1 MSSRPPLKLLNY
13 HGVPIWRNV
22 VFIRLVMQALA
33 ALFVISKIWLLAT
46 NLMNN
51 AEQRGLNLSFKLL
64 STNAGFD
71 VPYSLIPFDSSKSIL
86 YAFFAGVANTLRLVG
101 IAIFTTTIL
110 GVLIGLAQL
119 SSNFVI
125 SGLGRVYVQ
134 TLRNIPLIT
143 FAFFLFF
150 GLLRGLPK
158 TSEAWHMPGI
168 GVMSNRGI
176 YLTSVDES
184 SSLVLWLIIVALG
197 IVAAYLL
204 NRMFLKNQGE
214 LKLFGIR
221 LNRGFTPIVLLLLV
235 AAIGWIAQPQA
246 PFVFDQPELKGTN
259 FVGGMKLTTEFFAI
273 LTALTVYIASYVAEI
288 VRGSV
293 QSVPKGQVE
302 AAEALGLNYWQVTL
316 NVVLPQAA
324 RIAVLPMI
332 GQWVNLTKGSALAI
346 VVGYAEVFVV
356 ARTAIEKT
364 GMALQI
370 FVMVIAFYMIM
381 GAFFSLLGNWYNR
394 KVQFDGR

>member
-33 ALFVISKIWLLAT
+33 ALFVISIIWLLAT

>member
-1 MSSRPPLKLLNY
+1 MSSRPALKLLNY
-13 HGVPIWRNV
+13 RGVPIWRNV
-22 VFIRLVMQALA
+22 VFIRIAMQLFA
-33 ALFVISKIWLLAT
+33 ALVVITIIWLLAT
-46 NLMNN
+46 NLMDN
-51 AEQRGLNLSFKLL
+51 AEKRGLNLSFRLL

-71 VPYSLIPFDSSKSIL
+71 VPYSLIPYDSSRSIL
-86 YAFFAGVANTLRLVG
+86 YAFMAGVANTLRLVG
-101 IAIFTTTIL
+101 IAIVTTTIL
-110 GVLIGLAQL
+110 GVLIGLARL

-125 SGLGRVYVQ
+125 SGLARVYVEIM
-134 TLRNIPLIT
+134 RNIPLIT
-143 FAFFLFF
+143 FAFFLVF
-150 GLLRGLPK
+150 GLLAGLPK
-158 TSEAWHMPGI
+158 TSEAWTLPGI
-168 GVMSNRGI
+168 GTMSNRGI

-184 SSLVLWLIIVALG
+184 SSLTPWLVIVVLGV
-197 IVAAYLL
+197 VAAYLL
-204 NRMFLKNQGE
+204 RRLYLKNRGE
-214 LKLFGIR
+214 LRLFGIR
-221 LNRGFTPIVLLLLV
+221 LNRGFTPILLLV
-235 AAIGWIAQPQA
+235 LIAAVGWIAQPEA

-259 FVGGMKLTTEFFAI
+259 FVGGMKVTTELFAI

-302 AAEALGLNYWQVTL
+302 AARALGLNYWQVTM

-332 GQWVNLTKGSALAI
+332 GQWVNITKGSALAI

-364 GMALQI
+364 GMSIQI

-381 GAFFSLLGNWYNR
+381 GGIFSLLGNWYNR
-394 KVQFDGR
+394 RVQFDGR

>member
-33 ALFVISKIWLLAT
+33 ALFVISIIWLLAT

-110 GVLIGLAQL
+110 GVLIGLSQL

>member
-1 MSSRPPLKLLNY
+1 MTNRPSLNLLNY
-13 HGVPIWRNV
+13 RGVPIWRNV
-22 VFIRLVMQALA
+22 VFIRLTMQVLA
-33 ALFVISKIWLLAT
+33 ALFVISIIWVLAV

-51 AEQRGLNLSFKLL
+51 AEQRGLNLSFRLL
-64 STNAGFD
+64 GTNAGFD
-71 VPYSLIPFDSSKSIL
+71 VPYSLIPYDSSKSIL
-86 YAFFAGVANTLRLVG
+86 YAFMAGVANTLRLLA

-110 GVLIGLAQL
+110 GIIIGLARL
-119 SSNFVI
+119 STNFVI
-125 SGLGRVYVQ
+125 SGLGRVYVE

-143 FAFFLFF
+143 FAFFLFV
-150 GLLRGLPK
+150 GLLQGLPR
-158 TSEAWHMPGI
+158 TSEAWRIPGI

-176 YLTSVDES
+176 YLTSIDES
-184 SSLVLWLIIVALG
+184 PSFVVWLVIVVLGALLAYFLNRLVLK
-197 IVAAYLL
+197 
-204 NRMFLKNQGE
+204 NRGE

-221 LNRGFTPIVLLLLV
+221 LNRGFTPIVLLLLIAV
-235 AAIGWIAQPQA
+235 VGWIAQPNA

-259 FVGGMKLTTEFFAI
+259 FVGGMKFTTEFFTI
-273 LTALTVYIASYVAEI
+273 LTALTFYIASYVAEI

-293 QSVPKGQVE
+293 QAVPKGQIE
-302 AAEALGLNYWQVTL
+302 AARALGLNYWQVTM

-332 GQWVNLTKGSALAI
+332 GQYVNLTKGSALAI

-370 FVMVIAFYMIM
+370 FVMVIIFYMIM
-381 GAFFSLLGNWYNR
+381 GALFSLLGNWYNR

>member
-1 MSSRPPLKLLNY
+1 MTNRPSYNLLIY
-13 HGVPIWRNV
+13 RGVPIWRNV
-22 VFIRLVMQALA
+22 VFIRLTMQALA
-33 ALFVISKIWLLAT
+33 AIFVLSIIWVLAV

-51 AEQRGLNLSFKLL
+51 AEQRGLNLSFRLL

-101 IAIFTTTIL
+101 IAMFTTTIL
-110 GVLIGLAQL
+110 GIVIGLARL

-125 SGLGRVYVQ
+125 SGLGRVYVE

-143 FAFFLFF
+143 FAFFLVF

-158 TSEAWHMPGI
+158 TSEAWRITGI
-168 GVMSNRGI
+168 GVVSNRGI
-176 YLTSVDES
+176 YLTSIDES
-184 SSLVLWLIIVALG
+184 SSLVLWLVIVVLGALL
-197 IVAAYLL
+197 AYLL
-204 NRMFLKNQGE
+204 NRLVLKNRGE
-214 LKLFGIR
+214 IKLFGIR
-221 LNRGFTPIVLLLLV
+221 LNRGFTPLVLLVLIAGV
-235 AAIGWIAQPQA
+235 GWVAQPQA

-273 LTALTVYIASYVAEI
+273 LTALTMYIASYVAEI

-293 QSVPKGQVE
+293 QAVPKGQIE
-302 AAEALGLNYWQVTL
+302 AAMALGLSYWQVTT

-332 GQWVNLTKGSALAI
+332 GQYVNLTKGSALAI

-370 FVMVIAFYMIM
+370 FVMLIIFYMIM
-381 GAFFSLLGNWYNR
+381 GAFFSLVGNWYNR

>member
-33 ALFVISKIWLLAT
+33 ALFVISIIWLLAT

-381 GAFFSLLGNWYNR
+381 GIFFSLLGNWYNR

>member
-1 MSSRPPLKLLNY
+1 
-13 HGVPIWRNV
+13 
-22 VFIRLVMQALA
+22 
-33 ALFVISKIWLLAT
+33 
-46 NLMNN
+46 MNN

>member
-1 MSSRPPLKLLNY
+1 MSTRPSLKLLNY

-22 VFIRLVMQALA
+22 VFIRLAMQALA
-33 ALFVISKIWLLAT
+33 ALVVISIIWLLAT
-46 NLMNN
+46 NLMDN
-51 AEQRGLNLSFKLL
+51 AEKRGLNLSFRLL

-71 VPYSLIPFDSSKSIL
+71 VPYSLIPYDSSNSIL
-86 YAFFAGVANTLRLVG
+86 YAFMAGVANTLRLVG
-101 IAIFTTTIL
+101 IAMITTTVL
-110 GVLIGLAQL
+110 GILIGLARL

-125 SGLGRVYVQ
+125 SGLAKVYVEIM
-134 TLRNIPLIT
+134 RNIPLIT
-143 FAFFLFF
+143 FAFFLVF
-150 GLLRGLPK
+150 GLLAGLPK
-158 TSEAWHMPGI
+158 TSEAWTLPGI
-168 GVMSNRGI
+168 GTMSNRGI

-184 SSLVLWLIIVALG
+184 SSLTPWLVIVVLGV
-197 IVAAYLL
+197 VAAYLL
-204 NRMFLKNQGE
+204 RRFYLKNRGE
-214 LKLFGIR
+214 LRLFGIR
-221 LNRGFTPIVLLLLV
+221 LNRGFTPIVLLILV
-235 AAIGWIAQPQA
+235 AAVGWIVQPDA

-259 FVGGMKLTTEFFAI
+259 FVGGMKLTTELFAI

-302 AAEALGLNYWQVTL
+302 AARALGLNYWQVTI

-332 GQWVNLTKGSALAI
+332 GQWVNLTKGSALAM

-364 GMALQI
+364 GMAIQI

-381 GAFFSLLGNWYNR
+381 GAMFSLLGNWYNR